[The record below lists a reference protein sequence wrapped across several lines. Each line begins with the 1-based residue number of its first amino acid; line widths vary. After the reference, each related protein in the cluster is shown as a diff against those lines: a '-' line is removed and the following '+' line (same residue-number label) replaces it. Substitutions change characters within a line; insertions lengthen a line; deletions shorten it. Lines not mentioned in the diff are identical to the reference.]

1 MSGREGCARAGG
13 PRSRMR
19 RGGPSVRWFSSRG
32 GGPVEQARLAAGHAG
47 GAGRPDRLLDPRRA
61 VISVQAGEDRAPDRD
76 RALGRAPAVCQRR
89 SRHLAARG
97 EVRHSSAVD
106 PVTQCEGRWAAR
118 LVAPVPDH
126 GQQPGGRVG
135 PEQPAGELEAVD
147 VGGHH
152 PRGGS
157 LRLETAHSPPGGWSR
172 RARRADLQGREGG
185 RVDAGP
191 LHGPGPATPGRPTSN
206 RMPLPPEC
214 WPCPARRDQPA
225 GGQGGRPA
233 HTRRAQW
240 GRPAPAAGLR
250 PGSRWVYCS
259 AA

>member
-1 MSGREGCARAGG
+1 
-13 PRSRMR
+13 MR
-19 RGGPSVRWFSSRG
+19 RGGPSVRWFSSR
-32 GGPVEQARLAAGHAG
+32 
-47 GAGRPDRLLDPRRA
+47 RRA
-61 VISVQAGEDRAPDRD
+61 SRTG
-76 RALGRAPAVCQRR
+76 ALGRRARRRRWPTRSPSIRAGLSSR
-89 SRHLAARG
+89 SRPARIAPRIAIARSAAPLRSVSG
-97 EVRHSSAVD
+97 DPGTLPRAVKSAISSAVD
-106 PVTQCEGRWAAR
+106 PVTQCEGRWADR

-172 RARRADLQGREGG
+172 WARRADLQGREGG